1 MSNTSCDL
9 LTAVSITLQN
19 YIFFFL
25 WEAGPLEKSS
35 RSMGCAIYFN
45 VLKFQHWHSLW
56 HRTKGAKEQVER
68 YKNVLIDAKVKA
80 QLGEKTNTSSNQSS
94 SENWDAESKQQ
105 KIGYLE
111 RATGRI
117 EM

>member
-1 MSNTSCDL
+1 M
-9 LTAVSITLQN
+9 
-19 YIFFFL
+19 
-25 WEAGPLEKSS
+25 
-35 RSMGCAIYFN
+35 
-45 VLKFQHWHSLW
+45 
-56 HRTKGAKEQVER
+56 
-68 YKNVLIDAKVKA
+68 LIDAKVKA